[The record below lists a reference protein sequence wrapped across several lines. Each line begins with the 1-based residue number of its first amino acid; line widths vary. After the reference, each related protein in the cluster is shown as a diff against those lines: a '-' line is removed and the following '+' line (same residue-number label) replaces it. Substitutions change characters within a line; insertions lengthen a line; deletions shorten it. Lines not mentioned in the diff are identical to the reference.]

1 LEEKMNF
8 GDILT
13 KAWKTIWKNKI
24 LWLFGVLAGCGA
36 ARGNGGNGGNAVYQ
50 STQSNGNNGSFNGP
64 NGPFFFNTSTQRAL
78 EDFLQTLADIPVMVW
93 VVLALMLIVVGVILS
108 ILALMVGTLGTS
120 GVIKGTILAEE
131 AEADAKPVSL
141 GTVFKS
147 IKPYYWKV
155 FLLNFG
161 LRLIGSIIGLLLAI
175 PIIILVVCTC
185 FLGLFLLIPIA
196 WFIDLMVNF
205 TTIAIIEENLGI
217 FEGIKRAWKMITRH
231 FGDVLV
237 MFLILGVGQLI
248 LGLVIALPLVVV
260 PLPLVIEL
268 FASGFQTLTFG
279 LILSVI
285 LFLIFIPLVVFLG
298 GVLRAYV
305 LTSWTL
311 TYRQLEA
318 EDELTPIVLSDGDDQ
333 G

>member
-1 LEEKMNF
+1 MNF
-8 GDILT
+8 GEILS

-36 ARGNGGNGGNAVYQ
+36 ARGNGGNGGSAVSQ
-50 STQSNGNNGSFNGP
+50 SMQSNGNNGSFYGFD
-64 NGPFFFNTSTQRAL
+64 GPFFFNYSTQRAL
-78 EDFLQTLADIPVMVW
+78 EDFLQTLADIPPMVW
-93 VVLALMLIVVGVILS
+93 VVLALMLIVVGVFLS
-108 ILALMVGTLGTS
+108 MLAIMVGTLGTS

-141 GTVFKS
+141 GTVFKA

-161 LRLIGSIIGLLLAI
+161 LRVLGTIVGFLLVI
-175 PIIILVVCTC
+175 PIIFLVVCTC
-185 FLGLFLLIPIA
+185 FLGLFLLIPVA

-217 FEGIKRAWKMITRH
+217 FESIKRAWRMITRH
-231 FGDVLV
+231 LGDVLV

-260 PLPLVIEL
+260 PLPLVFEL
-268 FASGFQTLTFG
+268 IITGFETLSFG
-279 LILSVI
+279 LVLSVL
-285 LFLIFIPLVVFLG
+285 LFIVFMPLVIFLS

-318 EDELTPIVLSDGDDQ
+318 EDELAPIVLADGN
-333 G
+333 GEG